1 MGGKGMKKI
10 RYYLRIYFRVASQY
24 LKERMQYRADFVC
37 DVIGMIVTNL
47 FGIATFWVVFHNITE
62 VGGFGFDEMLFMYG
76 FALMAMSP
84 QQLLLDNAWVLSNR
98 VVNGDFIKY
107 CFRPINVLFY
117 FMSEQVDVKGFSQFG
132 IGTAILVI
140 AWNRLSI
147 PVNVMNLIM
156 FLVFWTGA
164 VLICMAL
171 IILSSTFGFM
181 GGGTNAAV
189 FLAYDLKG
197 YGSYPLTIFS
207 KLLKFIFTFILP
219 IGFVAYYP
227 ASYFLGIREGNT
239 VLTYLSPFIGA
250 SFFWISCKI
259 WEFFAERYAGTGS

>member
-1 MGGKGMKKI
+1 MGVKGMKKI

-24 LKERMQYRADFVC
+24 LKERMQYRADFFC

-117 FMSEQVDVKGFSQFG
+117 FMSERVDVKGISQFG

-147 PVNVMNLIM
+147 PVNMMNLIM
-156 FLVFWTGA
+156 FLVFWIGA

-189 FLAYDLKG
+189 FLASDLKG
-197 YGSYPLTIFS
+197 YGSYPLTIFN

-250 SFFWISCKI
+250 AFFWISCKI